1 MKSHELLKSI
11 IKPYGC
17 KQVASALK
25 LSLSIIHKWTQP
37 RPDGRSAEL
46 NPLDRL
52 LALMQATKDLRPL
65 HWLCE
70 QCGGYFVKHLPLKV
84 WRKLTLAKAVAVV
97 LASMGKYVTLMAQA
111 ELAGK
116 VSPEMEAKLA
126 VAWQEILTE
135 GGSFMA
141 ALKRGAFRCVAL
153 FYPLLAWLTTG
164 EVPELAL
171 VAERA

>member
-17 KQVASALK
+17 KAAAALLG
-25 LSLSIIHKWTQP
+25 LSLSIIHKWTSP
-37 RPDGRSAEL
+37 RADGRSAEL

-52 LALMQATKDLRPL
+52 LKLIQATKDLRPL

-70 QCGGYFVKHLPLKV
+70 QCGGYFVKFQSLKV

-97 LASMGKYVTLMAQA
+97 LARLGNYVTLLAQA

-116 VSPEMEAKLA
+116 VSPELEAKLA
-126 VAWQEILTE
+126 AAWQEILTE

-141 ALKRGAFRCVAL
+141 ALKQGAFRCAAL
-153 FYPLLAWLTTG
+153 FYPLLYLSATG
-164 EVPELAL
+164 ELAE
-171 VAERA
+171 A